1 MDSQQLSYHILK
13 AVKAFETNLVDALA
27 SQLLEQL
34 AQCDLSRMPE
44 EVLTDEQICERLQI
58 STSHFYKLKKKYKNF
73 PVIDLGGAKRY
84 KQSEIEQ
91 FFKITI

>member
-44 EVLTDEQICERLQI
+44 EVL
-58 STSHFYKLKKKYKNF
+58 
-73 PVIDLGGAKRY
+73 
-84 KQSEIEQ
+84 
-91 FFKITI
+91 